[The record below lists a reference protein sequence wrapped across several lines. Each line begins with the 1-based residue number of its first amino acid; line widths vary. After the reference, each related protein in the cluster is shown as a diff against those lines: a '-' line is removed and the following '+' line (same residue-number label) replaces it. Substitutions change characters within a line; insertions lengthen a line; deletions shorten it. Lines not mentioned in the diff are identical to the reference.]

1 MQIFIARTSF
11 TKTKIRAKSLED
23 VRGFTKWRQDHI
35 IFDSINQIFL
45 YTQKKHNKT
54 IHLL

>member
-45 YTQKKHNKT
+45 YTQKKHNKN
-54 IHLL
+54 LL